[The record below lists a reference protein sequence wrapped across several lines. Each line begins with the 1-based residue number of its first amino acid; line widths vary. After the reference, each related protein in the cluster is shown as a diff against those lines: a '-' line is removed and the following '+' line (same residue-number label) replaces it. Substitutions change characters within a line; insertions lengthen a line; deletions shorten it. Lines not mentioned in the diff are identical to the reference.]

1 MLPLVLPR
9 NKRLGPSFFF
19 FNTSKSICLTSLG
32 MQQVEEVVTQPAHT
46 PSAQRTELA
55 ASYVSKSAPKN
66 SFEFEKDW
74 KQVKDDSDAL
84 YQLLKNIKAEKLSEV
99 IQESLSGDK
108 LGKMVTAISRHSVV

>member
-1 MLPLVLPR
+1 M
-9 NKRLGPSFFF
+9 
-19 FNTSKSICLTSLG
+19 
-32 MQQVEEVVTQPAHT
+32 
-46 PSAQRTELA
+46 
-55 ASYVSKSAPKN
+55 SKSAPKN